1 MQKKLPISRFQ
12 RDLTDSTVQ
21 RNLGVAIGYGVIA
34 IKSLLKGINKLEID
48 EIVIN
53 NDIENR
59 WEVLGEAIQTVMR
72 RYGIPEPY
80 EKLKT
85 LTRGNKITKSILSDF
100 VQSLDIPDHAKNE
113 LLNLTPSTY
122 IGLASKLTNLSK

>member
-1 MQKKLPISRFQ
+1 MVKSTCQATQFSFFHELGHNLGSVHGS
-12 RDLTDSTVQ
+12 TDS
-21 RNLGVAIGYGVIA
+21 G
-34 IKSLLKGINKLEID
+34 E
-48 EIVIN
+48 
-53 NDIENR
+53 DIENR
-59 WEVLGEAIQTVMR
+59 WEVRGEAIQTVMR

>member
-1 MQKKLPISRFQ
+1 
-12 RDLTDSTVQ
+12 
-21 RNLGVAIGYGVIA
+21 
-34 IKSLLKGINKLEID
+34 
-48 EIVIN
+48 
-53 NDIENR
+53 
-59 WEVLGEAIQTVMR
+59 MR

-85 LTRGNKITKSILSDF
+85 LTRGNEINKSILSDF
-100 VQSLDIPDHAKNE
+100 IQSLDIPDHAKNE